1 MLYPNSDSIYTIK
14 VITGT
19 SETIIKKVKEE
30 GANFE
35 FPPKVNKSFTA
46 KYMVEVLTLL
56 ISDLIF
62 IFSKNR
68 MNY

>member
-1 MLYPNSDSIYTIK
+1 MLYPNNDSIYTIK

-19 SETIIKKVKEE
+19 KETIMKNVKEE
-30 GANFE
+30 GANLE

-68 MNY
+68 LNY